1 MKRRTASL
9 ALLLSGA
16 AVLPGCARYYY
27 GNAAQVSTDLID
39 ANAQAIDT
47 LLQNLQLDPNRPIL
61 VGTLVSIDRL
71 GESSRLGRTLSE
83 QLAGQLVQRGV
94 LVVEPRL
101 RDNLVITP
109 SQGELL
115 LSRELSEISQRHDAQ
130 AVLIG
135 TYSAS
140 LRSVYVSIKLVH
152 PVGNLV
158 VAATDYQL
166 PMDDNVRSLL
176 YAR

>member
-1 MKRRTASL
+1 MKRRTATL
-9 ALLLSGA
+9 ALLA
-16 AVLPGCARYYY
+16 AALALPGCARYYY
-27 GNAAQVSTDLID
+27 GDAAHVRADLVES
-39 ANAQAIDT
+39 NAQAIDI
-47 LLQNLQLDPNRPIL
+47 LLKNTALDPARPLL
-61 VGTLVSIDRL
+61 VATLVSVDRL

-101 RDNLVITP
+101 RDNLVMLP

-115 LSRELSEISQRHDAQ
+115 LSRELHEVSQRHDAQ

-135 TYSAS
+135 TYAVSQRA
-140 LRSVYVSIKLVH
+140 VYVSLKLVH

-158 VAATDYQL
+158 VAAADYTL
-166 PMDDNVRSLL
+166 PMDDNVRALL

>member
-1 MKRRTASL
+1 MKRRTAAF
-9 ALLLSGA
+9 ALLA
-16 AVLPGCARYYY
+16 TAVALPGCARYYY
-27 GNAAQVSTDLID
+27 GDAAQVGVDLVE
-39 ANAQAIDT
+39 ANTKAIEA
-47 LLQNLQLDPNRPIL
+47 LLQNTVLDPSRPIL
-61 VGTLVSIDRL
+61 VSTLVSVDRL

-83 QLAGQLVQRGV
+83 QLAGRLVQRGV

-101 RDNLVITP
+101 RDNLVMLP

-115 LSRELSEISQRHDAQ
+115 LSRELHEVSQRHDAQ

-135 TYSAS
+135 TYAAS
-140 LRSVYVSIKLVH
+140 LRSVYVSLKLVH

-158 VAATDYQL
+158 MAAADYTL

-176 YAR
+176 HAR